1 VIGLSAA
8 GLLGVALGPMSL
20 VAIWAIILGLGL
32 GGSFGLALTLIVL
45 RSKDAHIA
53 AQLSG
58 MAQSI
63 GYTVAALGPFGV
75 GLARDWTGGWR
86 APAAFFTLLA
96 TAALLF
102 GLGAGRSRLVLA
114 DEPDNGR

>member
-1 VIGLSAA
+1 MLAVEKFFTSA
-8 GLLGVALGPMSL
+8 GFG
-20 VAIWAIILGLGL
+20 

-45 RSKDAHIA
+45 RSKDAHVA

-75 GLARDWTGGWR
+75 GLARDWTGGWG
-86 APAAFFTLLA
+86 APAAFYTLLA
-96 TAALLF
+96 TGALAF
-102 GLGAGRSRLVLA
+102 GLGAGRVRFVLV
-114 DEPDNGR
+114 DEPNDGR